1 MTTYKLFVPALLLI
15 FASASLAQFKP
26 AAPLACDLKAF
37 QLEERKHWRQLLD
50 QLSAAVLEVR
60 ELSNGYALHI
70 NTRRMSVVEVAE
82 WVDLERKCCPFF
94 NFQLDLHGDDGTLWL
109 GLAGREGVK
118 EFIMVDFRSL
128 RDKVRKQQ

>member
-1 MTTYKLFVPALLLI
+1 MTTYKLFLPALLLI
-15 FASASLAQFKP
+15 SAGTGLAQSKP

-37 QLEERKHWRQLLD
+37 QPEERKHWRQLLD
-50 QLSAAVLEVR
+50 QLSGAVLEVR
-60 ELSNGYALHI
+60 ELKDGYALHVDI
-70 NTRRMSVVEVAE
+70 RRMSVVELAQ

-109 GLAGREGVK
+109 GLHGPEGVK

-128 RDKVRKQQ
+128 RDKLRSR